1 MSWRMK
7 IEEAK
12 QKQKQEMKRK
22 EHAIED
28 ALVSMNIAELN
39 KAFDEF
45 DRYMYYLHFNS
56 DDAQGDLYGD
66 FLERFQSIHEF
77 ELKDEDSG
85 YGKKYQNRQIR
96 LTSGNKLL
104 ATLKLTDGVMNL
116 YQQRKC
122 TSLDSLEE
130 RLDKEKGALSRHEK
144 NIKHLELDVEM
155 AEKQEEAEKLQARL
169 EQVKRLKTSSEGH
182 ITRLEEELSNREE
195 VKKELM
201 TQEKM
206 MLEIAKKHGFSV
218 SIKE

>member
-28 ALVSMNIAELN
+28 ALVSMNITELN

-77 ELKDEDSG
+77 EMKDEDSG
-85 YGKKYQNRQIR
+85 YGKKYQNRRIR

-104 ATLKLTDGVMNL
+104 ATLILTDGVMNL

-122 TSLDSLEE
+122 TSLDILEE
-130 RLDKEKGALSRHEK
+130 RLDKEKSVLSRHEK
-144 NIKHLELDVEM
+144 NIKHLELDVEL

-182 ITRLEEELSNREE
+182 IARLQDDLSNREE
-195 VKKELM
+195 VKKELN

>member
-7 IEEAK
+7 IQEGK
-12 QKQKQEMKRK
+12 QKQKEEMKRK

-28 ALVSMNIAELN
+28 ALVSMNITELN

-85 YGKKYQNRQIR
+85 YGKKYQNRRIR

-104 ATLKLTDGVMNL
+104 ATLTLTDGVMKL

-122 TSLDSLEE
+122 ATLDSLEE
-130 RLDKEKGALSRHEK
+130 RLDKEKLALSRHDK

-155 AEKQEEAEKLQARL
+155 ANNQEEAEKLQARL
-169 EQVKRLKTSSEGH
+169 EHAKRLKTSSERH
-182 ITRLEEELSNREE
+182 IARLQDELSNREE

-206 MLEIAKKHGFSV
+206 MMGIAKKHGFTI